1 MGASASPL
9 PAAVDVVPGEQA
21 GCEIR
26 VRNDGQVVDEFTFE
40 VLGDAAPWAQVVPSS
55 LQLLPATLGTVQLQ
69 ISPPRRP
76 STKEGAL
83 ALGLKIVSKEDPEH
97 PTTIQGVLNVAA
109 YTQVTAQLV
118 PQTSHAWRWA
128 EHRLTVSNQ
137 GNHHFVTALTAGDP
151 DDVLAFDVVP
161 QSLEIDAG
169 QAATATV
176 RATARNLLIKRA
188 AQPRPFRVTAATDG
202 AQPIDAQG
210 TLMQRGL
217 LALSALAYLA
227 AWIRGRDPDGPS
239 AAGSG
244 SAPGALPEAGPLET
258 PPPR

>member
-9 PAAVDVVPGEQA
+9 PSALDVVPGEQA
-21 GCEIR
+21 SCEIR
-26 VRNDGQVVDEFTFE
+26 IRNDGQVVDEFTFE
-40 VLGDAAPWAQVVPSS
+40 VLGDAAPWAQVVPAS
-55 LQLLPATLGTVQLQ
+55 LQLLPATLGAVQLQ

-76 STKEGAL
+76 STKEGAV

-97 PTTIQGVLNVAA
+97 PATIQGVLNVAA
-109 YTQVTAQLV
+109 YTQVAAQLV

-137 GNHHFVTALTAGDP
+137 GNHHVVIALTAGDP
-151 DDVLAFDVVP
+151 DDLLTFDVVP

-176 RATARNLLIKRA
+176 RASARKLLFKRA
-188 AQPRPFRVTAATDG
+188 AQPRPFRVTAVADG

-217 LALSALAYLA
+217 LALSAVVFLVALLQ
-227 AWIRGRDPDGPS
+227 RRDPDRPLGTG
-239 AAGSG
+239 AGSSVTEG
-244 SAPGALPEAGPLET
+244 VPGASTGS
-258 PPPR
+258 PPPQ